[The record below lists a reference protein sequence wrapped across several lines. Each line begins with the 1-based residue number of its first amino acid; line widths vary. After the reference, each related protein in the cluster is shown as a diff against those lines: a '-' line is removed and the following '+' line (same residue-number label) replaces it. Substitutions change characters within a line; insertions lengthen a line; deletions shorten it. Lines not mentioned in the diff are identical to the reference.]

1 MNQIFIGILI
11 TLVTYCLF
19 RTEAFYISE
28 DDKMDLDPHYRDVLD
43 LDSGTNAGLRKLL
56 LKKLRFRDVLK
67 EHMKPPEE
75 ILEATNEEADNKAKH
90 KAAKRHKMEDL
101 MSRVQAYLSH
111 MKERQI
117 KESMSLPSLR
127 FGRSGFNWRDIQ

>member
-1 MNQIFIGILI
+1 MNQVSLAFIT
-11 TLVTYCLF
+11 TLVTYCLICSD
-19 RTEAFYISE
+19 AFYINDDDETPSE
-28 DDKMDLDPHYRDVLD
+28 PGYRDVLD
-43 LDSGTNAGLRKLL
+43 LDTGGNAGLRKLL

-75 ILEATNEEADNKAKH
+75 ILENTNEAADSKARH
-90 KAAKRHKMEDL
+90 KAAKRHQMEDL
-101 MSRVQAYLSH
+101 MSRVQQYISH

-127 FGRSGFNWRDIQ
+127 FGRSGINWKDIH